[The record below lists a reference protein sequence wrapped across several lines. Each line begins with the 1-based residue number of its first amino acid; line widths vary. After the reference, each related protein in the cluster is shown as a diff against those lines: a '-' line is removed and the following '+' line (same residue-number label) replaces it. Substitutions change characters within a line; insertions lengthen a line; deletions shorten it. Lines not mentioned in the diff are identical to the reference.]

1 MTSIITIVTMA
12 PVAFFPKSGLDAYQP
27 LGTVVIGGLVIG
39 TILSLLDIPIMHTII
54 DDLIRWIRVHLFKVD
69 PKSLPPID
77 LEDAKVAE
85 GGEK

>member
-1 MTSIITIVTMA
+1 
-12 PVAFFPKSGLDAYQP
+12 
-27 LGTVVIGGLVIG
+27 
-39 TILSLLDIPIMHTII
+39 MHTII